1 MERHCFRKMERKPE
15 FLKINKIP
23 VGEKASKILKIIKE
37 ERLNTVCTEA
47 SCPNKG
53 KCFAEGTATFLIL
66 GPNCSR
72 NCKFCNIKNEEVFPE
87 DFFEGERVA
96 EAALKMGLSYVVI
109 TSVTRDDLKDKGA
122 SAFARTIRAVKQKL
136 PNAKIEVLTPDF
148 GGDKNLLKIVLDE
161 KPYVFNHNLETVRR
175 LTSLIRSGAI
185 YERSLSLLEIAKEI
199 NPKIIT
205 KSGIIVGLGETKGE
219 VIETIRDLAKV
230 KIDRLTIGQ
239 YLQPSREHYKV
250 QKFYTPEE
258 FEDFKNEA
266 QRNGIKWVMSGSFVR
281 SSYMAQS
288 EM

>member
-1 MERHCFRKMERKPE
+1 MKRKPE

-23 VGEKASKILKIIKE
+23 VGEKASRILKIIKE

-72 NCKFCNIKNEEVFPE
+72 NCKFCNIKSEGVFPE
-87 DFFEGERVA
+87 DLLEGERVA
-96 EAALKMGLSYVVI
+96 EAAFKMGLSYVVI

-122 SAFARTIRAVKQKL
+122 YAFARTIRAVKQKL

-148 GGDKNLLKIVLDE
+148 GGDKDLLKIVLDE

-175 LTSLIRSGAI
+175 LSLLIRSGAI
-185 YERSLSLLEIAKEI
+185 YERSLSILRMAKEMD
-199 NPKIIT
+199 PKIIT
-205 KSGIIVGLGETKGE
+205 KSGIIVGLGETRDE
-219 VIETIRDLAKV
+219 IVETIKDLAEV
-230 KIDRLTIGQ
+230 GIDRLTIGQ

-250 QKFYTPEE
+250 QKFYTPLE
-258 FEDFKNEA
+258 FEDFRNEA
-266 QRNGIKWVMSGSFVR
+266 KKKGIKWVMAGSFVR

-288 EM
+288 EI